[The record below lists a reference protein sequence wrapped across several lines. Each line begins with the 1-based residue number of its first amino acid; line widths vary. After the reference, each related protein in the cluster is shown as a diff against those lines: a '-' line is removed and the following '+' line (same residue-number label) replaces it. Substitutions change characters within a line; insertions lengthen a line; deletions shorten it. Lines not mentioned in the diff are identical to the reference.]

1 MTFGARDTSFPYSSD
16 GTDGWTASGNI
27 CYLQPSPWQTLLLNV
42 SLRTNW
48 SLQKAWCNHQQQ
60 HQTGS
65 SFLPWVNDI
74 IFLFRNISPAGSHWS
89 HCLPKCN
96 QLFVQVPGC
105 LSAPQVLPFLQEW
118 PHPVPTPPTTHTSHK
133 RKIFEHLQPIAPGGA
148 VVFAI
153 ILSVWQYY
161 SCRWCLRTPIKAG
174 AITHPGWM

>member
-1 MTFGARDTSFPYSSD
+1 MISSNLRCLVLSHDNQFSAFTPDALGFYSVCPVKQGSDMTFGARDTSFPYSSD
-16 GTDGWTASGNI
+16 GTDGWTA
-27 CYLQPSPWQTLLLNV
+27 LLLNI

-48 SLQKAWCNHQQQ
+48 SLQKAWCNHQQH

-74 IFLFRNISPAGSHWS
+74 IFLFRNISPAGSHWF

-118 PHPVPTPPTTHTSHK
+118 PHPVPTPPRTHTPPTKGKSLN
-133 RKIFEHLQPIAPGGA
+133 ICSP
-148 VVFAI
+148 
-153 ILSVWQYY
+153 
-161 SCRWCLRTPIKAG
+161 
-174 AITHPGWM
+174 